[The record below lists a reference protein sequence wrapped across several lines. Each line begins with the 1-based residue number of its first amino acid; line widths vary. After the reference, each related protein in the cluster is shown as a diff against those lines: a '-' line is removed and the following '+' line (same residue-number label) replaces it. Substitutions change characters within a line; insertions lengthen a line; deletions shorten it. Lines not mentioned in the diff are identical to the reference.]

1 MNQNTDILI
10 QYLEGLLKD
19 SEARALEQRLN
30 NETELAA
37 EFALLNEIYNAA
49 SVYIYPEAEM
59 TNQSWADMDQKIQPR
74 VKSISIRYLTAIAA
88 SIAFLVMMGVGV
100 KVWIE
105 NGSKTEIVA
114 TSEPRLIELE
124 DGSSLILNLG
134 SSVRYNPQNFKESR
148 ELVASGDIT
157 FIVQKD
163 PSHPFKVEM
172 DDFDILV
179 TGTRFRMNTSGKQ
192 PNISLYSGTL
202 QVIYG
207 KNQWKLSSGESF
219 LVKDKTIKKSD
230 LLPDNSTGYF
240 PLEFSNAPLSYII
253 RNIEK
258 RHDISI
264 LYPENYKNLRYTLN
278 AEGLSKED
286 VLLILTELT
295 ATTIEEH
302 SGYIELKQ

>member
-1 MNQNTDILI
+1 LI

-124 DGSSLILNLG
+124 DGSSLILNPG

-148 ELVASGDIT
+148 NLFASGDIT

-163 PSHPFKVEM
+163 PAHPFKVEM
-172 DDFDILV
+172 KAFDVLV
-179 TGTRFRMNTSGKQ
+179 TGTRFRMNTSVNQ
-192 PNISLYSGTL
+192 PNISLYSGSL
-202 QVIYG
+202 EVISG
-207 KNQWKLSSGESF
+207 KDHWKLKPGESF
-219 LVKDKTIKKSD
+219 NTTNKAIKKSD
-230 LLPDNSTGYF
+230 MLPDNSIGYF
-240 PLEFSNAPLSYII
+240 PLEFSNAPLSDII

-264 LYPENYKNLRYTLN
+264 RYPENYKNLRYTLN
-278 AEGLSKED
+278 AEGLSKVD